1 MNAPTN
7 NGSDIVLEV
16 KGLKKYFPIKSNF
29 WKRVIGH
36 IRAVDDVDIYVR
48 RGETLGL
55 VGESGCG
62 KTTLGRS
69 ILRAI
74 EPTGGSILY
83 HLQGQQ
89 PVDFRTLTGPELR
102 LLRPYMQMVFQDPFS
117 ALDPRMTVYDII
129 AEPLTANPERLEGT
143 KLVER
148 VTELMGLVGLNP
160 RYMNRY
166 PHAFSTGQR
175 QRISVARALATRPEF
190 IVCDEPVS
198 ALDVSV
204 RSQILNLLLDLQD
217 QLGVSYL
224 FISHDLSVIHHV
236 SHRVAVMYV
245 GKVVETAEARELFR
259 NPKHPY
265 TEALLHAIP
274 RPDPRSRR
282 VQLYLS
288 GELPNPAN
296 PPSGCYFHPR
306 CRYAQEVCAQEA
318 PPWLDMGNGHGVRCH
333 FATELDL
340 KGAIM

>member
-1 MNAPTN
+1 MNEN
-7 NGSDIVLEV
+7 EIILEV

-29 WKRVIGH
+29 WRRVIGH
-36 IRAVDDVDIYVR
+36 VRAVDDVDLFVR
-48 RGETLGL
+48 PGETLGL

-62 KTTLGRS
+62 KTTLGRC

-74 EPTGGSILY
+74 EPTAGQILY
-83 HLQGQQ
+83 HLRGQG
-89 PVDFRTLTGPELR
+89 PVDFRTVAGDR
-102 LLRPYMQMVFQDPFS
+102 LQAMRPHMQMVFQDPFS

-129 AEPLTANPERLEGT
+129 SEPLQANPQTVSGEAAA
-143 KLVER
+143 R
-148 VTELMGLVGLNP
+148 VRELMTVVGLDA
-160 RYMNRY
+160 RYMRRY

-175 QRISVARALATRPEF
+175 QRISVARALATNPEF

-217 QLGVSYL
+217 RFRVSYL
-224 FISHDLSVIHHV
+224 FISHDLSVIHHI

-245 GKVVETAEARELFR
+245 GKVVETAGTAELFAHPR
-259 NPKHPY
+259 HPY

-274 RPDPRSRR
+274 RPDPRSTRMK
-282 VQLYLS
+282 LYLS

-306 CRYAQEVCAQEA
+306 CRYAQEICAASAPAWREA
-318 PPWLDMGNGHGVRCH
+318 SPGHYVACH
-333 FATELDL
+333 FAAELRL
-340 KGAIM
+340 EGVAM